1 MQRIL
6 EPETPDG
13 EPGFADLT
21 QAVVAV
27 QVAPESSRQV
37 PMTPELRDP
46 IQDGIRRNITGP
58 GYNGRSTTA
67 EELFRDYPA
76 DAIQVAGKT
85 GTAQGRLS
93 YPWNDSSA
101 FAAYSLDP
109 NHPYTVVSY
118 LEKAGVRLDRG
129 GAGRQVHVPRPVE
142 QPARGARPGAG
153 LRDARH
159 QPDRRGEGPAR
170 RRHRVH
176 GACRDAGPAAGLT
189 GVGLSMLQRKPDSGL
204 GNIRSS
210 PADPSRNIDWVLM
223 AGQFAL
229 TIAGCFIVFS
239 ATRTRTVDPYT
250 FVTRQVIFAIVA
262 AVVMVVVMAIDYEWW
277 KDRARALYVPTIAVL
292 FVLAAYSRYDGEPLL
307 AIDVGPIQIQPAE
320 FAKFVVLL
328 AMCAYLSDERQP
340 EGVSY
345 PRFLGALIIV
355 GIPSVLVI
363 IQPDL
368 GSGSVLIAMTMGVLL
383 VAGAKARYIAAIS
396 VLSIATIGAA
406 FAASLVNPYQLTR
419 VRVFFDE
426 TNPDLQ
432 DEVYQVTNAVRAVG
446 TGGLFGKGWLQ
457 GPLTNGRDI
466 PVIWADFPFAALGEQ
481 FGLVG
486 CAAVLLVFGIVL
498 VRIWRIASLSRDMFG
513 TYLCAGV
520 FTMLLWQV
528 FQNVGMTM
536 KIMPVTGLPMPFI
549 SYGGSSLITW
559 FALLGLVQSRAHA
572 PHAVAPATAHGPGQA
587 STGATGRL
595 VAP

>member
-1 MQRIL
+1 
-6 EPETPDG
+6 
-13 EPGFADLT
+13 
-21 QAVVAV
+21 VA
-27 QVAPESSRQV
+27 
-37 PMTPELRDP
+37 
-46 IQDGIRRNITGP
+46 
-58 GYNGRSTTA
+58 
-67 EELFRDYPA
+67 
-76 DAIQVAGKT
+76 
-85 GTAQGRLS
+85 
-93 YPWNDSSA
+93 
-101 FAAYSLDP
+101 
-109 NHPYTVVSY
+109 
-118 LEKAGVRLDRG
+118 
-129 GAGRQVHVPRPVE
+129 
-142 QPARGARPGAG
+142 
-153 LRDARH
+153 
-159 QPDRRGEGPAR
+159 
-170 RRHRVH
+170 
-176 GACRDAGPAAGLT
+176 
-189 GVGLSMLQRKPDSGL
+189 LSMLQRKPDSGL

-229 TIAGCFIVFS
+229 TVAGCFIVFS
-239 ATRTRTVDPYT
+239 ATRTRTADPYT

-262 AVVMVVVMAIDYEWW
+262 AVAMFVVMAVDYEWW

-292 FVLAAYSRYDGEPLL
+292 FVLAAYSRYDGAPLL

-355 GIPSVLVI
+355 GIPSILVI

-432 DEVYQVTNAVRAVG
+432 DEVYQVTNALRAVG

-486 CAAVLLVFGIVL
+486 CAAVLLTFGIVL
-498 VRIWRIASLSRDMFG
+498 IRIWRIASRSRDMFG

-559 FALLGLVQSRAHA
+559 FALLGLVQSVHMR
-572 PHAVAPATAHGPGQA
+572 
-587 STGATGRL
+587 RMR
-595 VAP
+595 

>member
-1 MQRIL
+1 MARAA
-6 EPETPDG
+6 TP
-13 EPGFADLT
+13 
-21 QAVVAV
+21 
-27 QVAPESSRQV
+27 
-37 PMTPELRDP
+37 
-46 IQDGIRRNITGP
+46 
-58 GYNGRSTTA
+58 
-67 EELFRDYPA
+67 
-76 DAIQVAGKT
+76 
-85 GTAQGRLS
+85 
-93 YPWNDSSA
+93 
-101 FAAYSLDP
+101 
-109 NHPYTVVSY
+109 
-118 LEKAGVRLDRG
+118 
-129 GAGRQVHVPRPVE
+129 
-142 QPARGARPGAG
+142 
-153 LRDARH
+153 
-159 QPDRRGEGPAR
+159 
-170 RRHRVH
+170 
-176 GACRDAGPAAGLT
+176 GPAAGLT

-229 TIAGCFIVFS
+229 TVAGCFIVFS

-262 AVVMVVVMAIDYEWW
+262 VVVMVVVMAVDYEWW
-277 KDRARALYVPTIAVL
+277 KDRARALYLPTIAVL

-383 VAGAKARYIAAIS
+383 VAGAKARYIATIS
-396 VLSIATIGAA
+396 LLSIATVGAA

-446 TGGLFGKGWLQ
+446 TGGIFGKGWLQ

-486 CAAVLLVFGIVL
+486 CAAVLLVFGVVL

-559 FALLGLVQSRAHA
+559 FALLGLVQSVHMR
-572 PHAVAPATAHGPGQA
+572 
-587 STGATGRL
+587 RMR
-595 VAP
+595 

>member
-1 MQRIL
+1 
-6 EPETPDG
+6 
-13 EPGFADLT
+13 
-21 QAVVAV
+21 
-27 QVAPESSRQV
+27 
-37 PMTPELRDP
+37 
-46 IQDGIRRNITGP
+46 
-58 GYNGRSTTA
+58 
-67 EELFRDYPA
+67 
-76 DAIQVAGKT
+76 
-85 GTAQGRLS
+85 
-93 YPWNDSSA
+93 
-101 FAAYSLDP
+101 
-109 NHPYTVVSY
+109 
-118 LEKAGVRLDRG
+118 
-129 GAGRQVHVPRPVE
+129 
-142 QPARGARPGAG
+142 
-153 LRDARH
+153 
-159 QPDRRGEGPAR
+159 
-170 RRHRVH
+170 
-176 GACRDAGPAAGLT
+176 
-189 GVGLSMLQRKPDSGL
+189 MLQRKPDSGL

-229 TIAGCFIVFS
+229 TVAGCFIVFS

-250 FVTRQVIFAIVA
+250 FVTRQVVFAIVA
-262 AVVMVVVMAIDYEWW
+262 VIAMVVVMAVDYEWW
-277 KDRARALYVPTIAVL
+277 KDRARALYVPTIVVL
-292 FVLAAYSRYDGEPLL
+292 FVLAVYSRYDGTPLL

-396 VLSIATIGAA
+396 VLSIATVGAA

-446 TGGLFGKGWLQ
+446 TGGIFGKGWLQ

-486 CAAVLLVFGIVL
+486 CAAVLLVFGVVL

-559 FALLGLVQSRAHA
+559 FALLGLVQSVHMR
-572 PHAVAPATAHGPGQA
+572 
-587 STGATGRL
+587 RMR
-595 VAP
+595 